1 MKIFKR
7 ILRILSTIAILTGLV
22 LMATAY
28 YPNRSFIQYLMG
40 LIKDANLTHAL
51 NMFLIGVG
59 LIFAAI
65 IVFGLTFRLREKTK
79 EKPQPVAEKP
89 TQPVVEEEYE
99 EEDEEEDDYMHNPLV

>member
-7 ILRILSTIAILTGLV
+7 ILRILSSIAILAGLV

-28 YPNRSFIQYLMG
+28 YPNRSFIQYLLG
-40 LIKDANLTHAL
+40 LINEAHLTHAL
-51 NMFLIGVG
+51 NMFLVGLG

-79 EKPQPVAEKP
+79 
-89 TQPVVEEEYE
+89 PVVEQPTKPAEVQYE
-99 EEDEEEDDYMHNPLV
+99 EEDEEEYSHDPLV